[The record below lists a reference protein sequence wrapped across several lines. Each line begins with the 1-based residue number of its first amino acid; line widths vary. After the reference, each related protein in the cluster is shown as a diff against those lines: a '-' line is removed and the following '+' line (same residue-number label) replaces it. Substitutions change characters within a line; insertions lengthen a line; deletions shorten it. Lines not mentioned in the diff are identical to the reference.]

1 MLIDTHAHLDFSEYD
16 QDRDEVIKRAKDN
29 GVEIIINIGS
39 SLEGSRGSLELAAKY
54 ENIYAVVGV
63 HPHEAVDAPRDV
75 AQTIKDLAK
84 NKKVV
89 AIGEIGL
96 DYFKNYS
103 LPDKQRDL
111 FKQLALVAKE
121 LKLPVVLHSRS
132 ADQDTIKIVKEF
144 MPLEAVVHC
153 FSGEEKFLRSC
164 LDLGFFISFTCNIT
178 YKKAQNLRDIVRI
191 CPLDRMMLETDAP
204 YLSPEGFRGKR
215 NEPGQ
220 VKLLAEYVAELRG
233 ISFEE
238 VAKITTQN
246 AQKFFR
252 LK

>member
-16 QDRDEVIKRAKDN
+16 PDRDQVVKRAKES

-39 SLEGSRGSLELAAKY
+39 SLEGSRGSVELAAKY

-63 HPHEAVDAPRDV
+63 HPHEAQDVPVDV
-75 AQTIKDLAK
+75 AQIIKDLAK
-84 NKKVV
+84 KKKVV

-96 DYFKNYS
+96 DYFKNFS
-103 LPDKQRDL
+103 PADQQREL
-111 FKQLALVAKE
+111 FRKLAAAAKE
-121 LKLPVVLHSRS
+121 LKLPVVLHSRA
-132 ADQDTIKIVKEF
+132 ADEDMVRIIKEF
-144 MPLEAVVHC
+144 MPLPAVVHC
-153 FSGEEKFLRSC
+153 FSGDEKFLRSC
-164 LDLGFFISFTCNIT
+164 LELGFLVSFTCNIT

-215 NEPGQ
+215 NEPFQ
-220 VKLLAEYVAELRG
+220 VKLLAEYIAQIRG
-233 ISFEE
+233 ISFSELADATTSN
-238 VAKITTQN
+238 AK
-246 AQKFFR
+246 KFFR